1 MKRGTT
7 QIDQVFRA
15 LGDPHR
21 LQILDLLMQ
30 REQNAGELLQQVD
43 VVQST
48 LSHHMKSLCESGLVT
63 ARKSGKWTYYSVDRA
78 VVELAREFLRKYL
91 QMQTEEPALTEQTDQ
106 ESGKRQEAEEAVEP
120 FKFESGS
127 ESDPEEP
134 KKEDAKESA
143 FAEAKTESGPESDP
157 EEPKKENAKESV
169 SAEAKTESGPESDPG
184 EPMKK
189 KGKEKKAFG
198 KKNGEKKGLGKKK
211 EKGKKGEKKKEKKNS
226 KKGGDRK
233 KEG

>member
-106 ESGKRQEAEEAVEP
+106 EPGKRQEAKDAVEP
-120 FKFESGS
+120 FKL
-127 ESDPEEP
+127 
-134 KKEDAKESA
+134 
-143 FAEAKTESGPESDP
+143 ESGPESDP
-157 EEPKKENAKESV
+157 GEPKKENAKESV
-169 SAEAKTESGPESDPG
+169 SAEAKTESGPKSDPG

>member
-120 FKFESGS
+120 FKL
-127 ESDPEEP
+127 
-134 KKEDAKESA
+134 
-143 FAEAKTESGPESDP
+143 ESGPESDP